1 MLAFSSIYFTSFSI
15 HIIQLLIAALI
26 ACFVIQML
34 KFNFSTL
41 FRSFF
46 QRSDTTTRLG
56 FSRPI

>member
-15 HIIQLLIAALI
+15 HIIQLLIVALI
-26 ACFVIQML
+26 ACFIIQML
-34 KFNFSTL
+34 KFDFSTI

-46 QRSDTTTRLG
+46 QRLDTATKLG